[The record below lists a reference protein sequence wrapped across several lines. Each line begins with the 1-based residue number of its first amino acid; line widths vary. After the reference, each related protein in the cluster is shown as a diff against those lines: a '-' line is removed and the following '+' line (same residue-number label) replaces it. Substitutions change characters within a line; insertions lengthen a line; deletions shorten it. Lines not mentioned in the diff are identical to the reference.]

1 VSSAVAAAVEQQNA
15 VTSAITQNVGSA
27 AHATTDV
34 VAVLDQVA
42 SAAGATRKSAEI
54 VLQSSGDVEAA
65 VADLRGEVE
74 QFLTKVAV

>member
-1 VSSAVAAAVEQQNA
+1 MSA
-15 VTSAITQNVGSA
+15 SA
-27 AHATTDV
+27 AHDTNDV